1 MTTTVGEYTASLL
14 LTLPDVR
21 SFAEVLTIVT
31 LVMLLLQREMVRNR
45 PSMWARAGGA
55 GLIAVVLP
63 LGVAWATII
72 VQRFLEL
79 VN

>member
-1 MTTTVGEYTASLL
+1 MTITVGEYTASLVQ
-14 LTLPDVR
+14 TLPDVR

-31 LVMLLLQREMVRNR
+31 LVVLLLQREMVRDV

-55 GLIAVVLP
+55 GLIAAMLP
-63 LGVAWATII
+63 LSVAWATII

-79 VN
+79 MS